1 MSTSAPS
8 TDLTLPRIL
17 CLHGG
22 GVTAAIFR
30 AQFRAFLSSPL
41 SQKFRF
47 VFVDAPFY
55 CEEGVGVVPVYADWG
70 PFRRWFRWLDS
81 HEEIDPETCRD
92 EIAYALKSGMEV
104 DEGTGEWV
112 GMLGFSQGA
121 KLAAS
126 LLYERQLRVD
136 AKEEE
141 EGEKWQFAVMLAG
154 RAPLV
159 SLSAKSEGLPWM
171 QSAGGI
177 ADGVD
182 LDSINERP
190 EMRLRLPTVHV
201 HGMKDEGLHLH
212 RKLVEDYCAPGSAT
226 LVEWD
231 GPHRIPFK
239 KVDVDRV
246 VEAILDLCEEYG
258 I

>member
-1 MSTSAPS
+1 MASTPDP
-8 TDLTLPRIL
+8 TLPLPRII

-30 AQFRAFLSSPL
+30 AQFRSFLSSSL

-47 VFVDAPFY
+47 VFVDAPFF
-55 CEEGVGVVPVYADWG
+55 CEEGVGVIPVYADWG

-81 HEEIDPETCRD
+81 HDEIDPDSCQY
-92 EIAYALKSGMEV
+92 EIEYALKQGMDA

-112 GMLGFSQGA
+112 GLLGFSQGA

-126 LLYERQLRVD
+126 LLYERQLQMD
-136 AKEEE
+136 AKEK
-141 EGEKWQFAVMLAG
+141 GGVSWQFAVMLAG

-159 SLSAKSEGLPWM
+159 SLSDKTEGLPWM

-177 ADGVD
+177 ADRVD
-182 LDSINERP
+182 LESINDRP

-212 RKLVEDYCAPGSAT
+212 RRLVNDYCAPGSTT

-246 VEAILDLCEEYG
+246 VEAIMAMCEEYG

>member
-1 MSTSAPS
+1 MGSSVPS
-8 TDLTLPRIL
+8 TDLSLPRIL

-30 AQFRAFLSSPL
+30 AQFRSFLSSSL
-41 SQKFRF
+41 SSKFRF

-70 PFRRWFRWLDS
+70 PFRRWFRWLES
-81 HEEIDPETCRD
+81 HEEIDAETCRD
-92 EIAYALKSGMEV
+92 EIAYALKQGMDA
-104 DEGTGEWV
+104 DEGRGEWV
-112 GMLGFSQGA
+112 GVLGFSQGA

-126 LLYERQLRVD
+126 LLYERQLMVD
-136 AKEEE
+136 EGE
-141 EGEKWQFAVMLAG
+141 EGGVEWQFAVMLAG

-159 SLSAKSEGLPWM
+159 SLSGKSEGLPWM
-171 QSAGGI
+171 QSAGGLAEG
-177 ADGVD
+177 AD
-182 LDSINERP
+182 LESIRERP
-190 EMRLRLPTVHV
+190 EMRLRLPTLHV
-201 HGMKDEGLHLH
+201 HGLKDEGLHLH
-212 RKLVEDYCAPGSAT
+212 RTLVEDYCAPGSAT

-246 VEAILDLCEEYG
+246 VQAILELCEEYG

>member
-1 MSTSAPS
+1 
-8 TDLTLPRIL
+8 
-17 CLHGG
+17 
-22 GVTAAIFR
+22 VTAQIFR
-30 AQFRAFLSSPL
+30 AQFRSFLSSPL
-41 SQKFRF
+41 TQNFRF

-81 HEEIDPETCRD
+81 HDEIDPETCQA
-92 EIAYALKSGMEV
+92 EIEYALKAGMDA
-104 DEGTGEWV
+104 DEGTGDWV
-112 GMLGFSQGA
+112 GVLGFSQGA

-126 LLYERQLRVD
+126 LLYERQLQVD
-136 AKEEE
+136 AKEE
-141 EGEKWQFAVMLAG
+141 GGVKWQFAVMLAG

-159 SLSAKSEGLPWM
+159 SLSSKTEGLPWM

-182 LDSINERP
+182 TESINERP

-201 HGMKDEGLHLH
+201 HGLKDEGLHLH
-212 RKLVEDYCAPGSAT
+212 RALVNDYCAPGSTT

-246 VEAILDLCEEYG
+246 VAAVMELCEEYG